1 MDNHQ
6 KRQLLK
12 LKNLYMHHC
21 ISETSRMEE
30 TASLVL
36 FRDGNKA
43 RCVAVDQDILAEFD
57 KLKYFYYRAF
67 TI

>member
-6 KRQLLK
+6 KKQLSK

-21 ISETSRMEE
+21 ISETSTMEE
-30 TASLVL
+30 TATLVL
-36 FRDGNKA
+36 FRDRNKA
-43 RCVAVDQDILAEFD
+43 RCVAVDKDIMAEFE
-57 KLKYFYYRAF
+57 KIKYFYYRVF